1 MTHMSR
7 HTLIRLQILPLQSKH
22 SHRWKSHQSEKLKGE
37 SSHFSLWCML
47 YRVIDDVPLDSSI
60 IAPIP
65 DKARFFTYSKW
76 DGQQWQGTG
85 NWLFFGEKKNLWRR
99 QDIISWLSVK
109 MFKSRNWIFFC
120 CKSTLLQRQFIVRK
134 SYGWKETRRYLW
146 KTSGKAKPPF
156 LLGDTLLLLFFSLSR
171 VPTVSRH
178 S

>member
-109 MFKSRNWIFFC
+109 KCLKAEIEFSFVVNQPYFNDNSLFENLTVGKKQGVIFE
-120 CKSTLLQRQFIVRK
+120 KHQ
-134 SYGWKETRRYLW
+134 
-146 KTSGKAKPPF
+146 AKQS
-156 LLGDTLLLLFFSLSR
+156 LLFY
-171 VPTVSRH
+171 
-178 S
+178 